1 MVGSQVQREIVEEIE
16 GSRERWVSFLAD
28 LVATPSVNPPGD
40 YAAVQSM
47 LEDRFASLG
56 WDHRTVEAPE
66 ELLKRLGLSYPRP
79 NVLASPVAIDGPTLG
94 LVAHLDTVPAD
105 ASQWSFD
112 PFDPVVENGR
122 LYGRGAKDCKG
133 RIVAYT
139 AAVESL
145 RRIDRLPERL
155 GLIVAATADEETG
168 SAAGAR
174 YLAESGEFRPTF
186 AVVEGNI
193 DRLWYATAG
202 ILQYE
207 VTIIGKSAHA
217 GLNPEEGHNPIL
229 QIERVLEAVAAVA
242 EDYQGITVDVEGVD
256 HPRCN
261 PTMVEAGIKANV
273 IPATCTLTVDV
284 RVPPGVPPSELEGR
298 FMDLLGDV
306 RLPESYDLRIERSYE
321 IDAYTGS
328 REGQLLEV
336 VRDNARSVAGRDL
349 PIEGVMGPTDAVWFG
364 REGCECVH
372 YGPGDASSNQHGP
385 DENVRIDQLVESAT
399 VLACAIIDLNDRL
412 G

>member
-1 MVGSQVQREIVEEIE
+1 MVGTQVQREIAEEIE
-16 GSRERWVSFLAD
+16 GSLGGWVSFLTD

-40 YAAVQSM
+40 YAAVQSV

-56 WDHRTVEAPE
+56 WDQRTVEAPE
-66 ELLKRLGLSYPRP
+66 ELLKHHSLAYPRP
-79 NVLASPVAIDGPTLG
+79 NVLASPAAVDGPILG

-112 PFDPVVENGR
+112 PFEPVVEDGR

-155 GLIVAATADEETG
+155 ELIVAATADEETG
-168 SAAGAR
+168 SVAGAR
-174 YLAESGEFRPTF
+174 YLAESGTFRPTL
-186 AVVEGNI
+186 AVIEGNI

-217 GLNPEEGHNPIL
+217 GLNPEDGHNPLL
-229 QIERVLEAVAAVA
+229 QIERVLDAVEAVAK
-242 EDYQGITVDVEGVD
+242 DYEGISVDVEGID
-256 HPRCN
+256 HPTCN

-273 IPATCTLTVDV
+273 IPATCTLTIDI
-284 RVPPGVPPSELEGR
+284 RVPPDVPASELESR
-298 FMDLLGDV
+298 FLDILGYI
-306 RLPESYDLRIERSYE
+306 RLPESYDLDIERSYE

-328 REGQLLEV
+328 RKGQLLEV
-336 VRDNARSVAGRDL
+336 VRDNAQSIARRNL

-364 REGCECVH
+364 REGSECIH

-399 VLACAIIDLNDRL
+399 VLACAILDLNDRL
-412 G
+412 E